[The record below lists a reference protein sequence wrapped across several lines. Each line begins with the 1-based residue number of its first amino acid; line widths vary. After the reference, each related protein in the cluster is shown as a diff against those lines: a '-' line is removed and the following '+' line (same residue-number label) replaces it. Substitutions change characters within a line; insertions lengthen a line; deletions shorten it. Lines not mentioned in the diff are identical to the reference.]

1 MFIRHYWKPIV
12 LLTALSMRDRTP
24 SLHVHTSKWI
34 NVHKSWLALLFTV
47 IVFSCPQKFWTF
59 RINRCIFVNMI
70 LWCVQTNV
78 HMTLTQSNP
87 ITSSHS
93 SLKLYFS
100 ATSRILYRGRSVTS
114 YMLLCVTGLG
124 SHLVRVLHNSHTLHM
139 HIHIFQCFPVLTW

>member
-34 NVHKSWLALLFTV
+34 NVHKSWLALLYTV

-100 ATSRILYRGRSVTS
+100 ATSTTQTNLVTVQWTFKGNNAWALNTLWILSFKLGRNISSITDTHNVPFWS
-114 YMLLCVTGLG
+114 Y
-124 SHLVRVLHNSHTLHM
+124 
-139 HIHIFQCFPVLTW
+139 